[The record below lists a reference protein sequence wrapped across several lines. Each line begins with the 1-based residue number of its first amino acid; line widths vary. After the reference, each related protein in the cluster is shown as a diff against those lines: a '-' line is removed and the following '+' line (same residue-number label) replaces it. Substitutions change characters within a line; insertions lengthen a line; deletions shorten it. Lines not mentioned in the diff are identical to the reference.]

1 MMDFPDV
8 RFDGRLRPSQAEVV
22 KIAEEQLN
30 RGERRLH
37 IVAPP
42 GSGKTVLGLYL
53 WAIHVR
59 RPAVVLSPNSA
70 IQMQWAARTD
80 LFSTASGRPLVD
92 FASTDPREPSLLSS
106 LTYQSVTLPR
116 RGGDDLEEGGLQNW
130 IMYLLENDQVQTPE
144 EGHLWIQD
152 LKERNPEYYATR
164 LARNKKAIR
173 DGLALGGEAM
183 RTLHRSA
190 VETLGRLKDIGVGLI
205 ILDECHHLLG
215 HWGRVLADAQDLLEG
230 PIIVGLTATPPDF
243 DGQLREDVERYQCF
257 FGPVDFQVP
266 VPAVVKD
273 GFLAPYQDLVY
284 FVRPTADELTYLANT
299 NDQLSKLIED
309 LCVPQLPGEDDIPRA
324 SPLPEWL
331 SETLSSLQAGILKLD
346 SWDEYEKRDPEFAH
360 AARFFLQSI
369 ERPLPPGIPE
379 VILPFEWETP
389 QTPTDLEILIPVLG
403 RYIRNSLRRSES
415 AADRELG
422 EQATRRLR
430 MFGVQVTETT
440 TQVCASPA
448 GRIMAYSK
456 AKAQAVVPILKAEF
470 DVLGDSI
477 RAVVIADYE
486 KTSAVSE
493 EITHLLDEESGGAV
507 QAFRQLL
514 TDPNTDLLDPILV
527 TGSTVLVDDDLAGY
541 FLEEARAW
549 LVEENADVELQLVPE
564 DDDFMVV
571 RGLGSEW
578 GPRLYIRLI
587 TALFQKGV
595 TRCLVGT
602 RGLLGEG
609 WDANRINVL
618 IDLTA
623 ATTSMTVNQLRGRSI
638 RLDPEWPEKLANNWD
653 VVCLAPELRKGL
665 DDYGR
670 FAKKHNATY
679 GVCEDGAIEK
689 GPGHVHALFTEL
701 KATDIED
708 AVGTLNEEMISRTG
722 KRTEARQLWRIG
734 EPFRSE
740 PVTAL
745 EYKFGGSGNVTGFPP
760 FAKKSLVWTNES
772 LSEAVARAL
781 LRSLAELKL
790 IPIAGNSDISTHA
803 RAGGY
808 TRLFLNEADEE
819 SSEIFSTAL
828 GQILGPIVK
837 PRYVI
842 PRYIDVAKHNT
853 LSRLLPEFVGK
864 FFVKYERTIAMLHTV
879 PDILAGHK
887 DSVAV
892 FERHWNEY
900 VSPGEAMYA
909 HRDDSRELIRQ
920 AKQNAQVSRAE
931 IRTKEVFLTAEF
943 DPETTGPSTTTAQS
957 RARPAN
963 TVPTPTTLASAPEP
977 APEQPE
983 VPPLAQPGARRTVN
997 SPRVHR
1003 SSDSKQQK
1011 PGPAND

>member
-1 MMDFPDV
+1 MDFPDA
-8 RFDGRLRPSQAEVV
+8 RFDGTLRPSQAEVM
-22 KIAEEQLN
+22 KIAEDQLN

-59 RPAVVLSPNSA
+59 CPAVVLSPNSA

-80 LFSTASGRPLVD
+80 LFSTASGRPLID
-92 FASTDPREPSLLSS
+92 FASTDPRELSLLNS

-116 RGGDDLEEGGLQNW
+116 RGGDDLLEGALQNW
-130 IMYLLENDQVQTPE
+130 IMYLLENGQVHTPE
-144 EGHLWIQD
+144 EGQLWIQD
-152 LKERNPEYYATR
+152 LKERNPEYYASR

-173 DGLALGGEAM
+173 DEIAIGGDAM

-190 VETLGRLKDIGVGLI
+190 LETLGRLRDAGVGLV
-205 ILDECHHLLG
+205 ILDECHHLMG
-215 HWGRVLADAQDLLEG
+215 HWGRVLADAQELLDG
-230 PIIVGLTATPPDF
+230 PIIVGLTATPPDR
-243 DGQLREDVERYQCF
+243 DGKRLEDVERYDLF

-299 NDQLSKLIED
+299 DDQLSQLIED
-309 LCVPQLPGEDDIPRA
+309 LCIQQSPGDDDIPRA
-324 SPLPEWL
+324 SPFP
-331 SETLSSLQAGILKLD
+331 D
-346 SWDEYEKRDPEFAH
+346 FAH

-369 ERPLPPGIPE
+369 ERPLPAGIPE

-389 QTPTDLEILIPVLG
+389 QTPTDLEILMPVLG
-403 RYIRNSLRRSES
+403 RYIRNALRRSES

-430 MFGVQVTETT
+430 MFGVQVTETS

-456 AKAQAVVPILKAEF
+456 AKAQAVVPILNAEF
-470 DVLGDSI
+470 QVLGDSI

-493 EITHLLDEESGGAV
+493 EITHLLDEESGGAI

-514 TDPNTDLLDPILV
+514 TDPNTDMLDPILV
-527 TGSTVLVDDDLAGY
+527 TGSTVLVDDDLAEY

-549 LVEENADVELQLVPE
+549 LVEDNADVELQLIPE
-564 DDDFMVV
+564 DDKFMVV

-578 GPRLYIRLI
+578 EPRLYVRLI

-638 RLDPEWPEKLANNWD
+638 RLDPEWPEKLADNWD

-670 FAKKHNATY
+670 FAKKHRATY

-701 KATDIED
+701 KAADIED
-708 AVGTLNEEMISRTG
+708 AVGTLNEEMISRTR
-722 KRTEARQLWRIG
+722 KRKDARQLWRIG

-745 EYKFGGSGNVTGFPP
+745 EYKLAGGGGSTGFPP
-760 FAKKSLVWTNES
+760 FPGKSLVWTNES

-781 LRSLAELKL
+781 LRSLAELQL
-790 IPIAGNSDISTHA
+790 VPVPGNAEISTHA

-819 SSEIFSTAL
+819 SSPATST
-828 GQILGPIVK
+828 
-837 PRYVI
+837 
-842 PRYIDVAKHNT
+842 
-853 LSRLLPEFVGK
+853 S
-864 FFVKYERTIAMLHTV
+864 
-879 PDILAGHK
+879 
-887 DSVAV
+887 
-892 FERHWNEY
+892 
-900 VSPGEAMYA
+900 
-909 HRDDSRELIRQ
+909 
-920 AKQNAQVSRAE
+920 
-931 IRTKEVFLTAEF
+931 
-943 DPETTGPSTTTAQS
+943 PSTTCCLDCCPNSSGSSSSSTNEPWRCCTPSPTSSPVTRTAS
-957 RARPAN
+957 
-963 TVPTPTTLASAPEP
+963 
-977 APEQPE
+977 
-983 VPPLAQPGARRTVN
+983 
-997 SPRVHR
+997 R
-1003 SSDSKQQK
+1003 SSRNTGTSTSV
-1011 PGPAND
+1011 PARQCTLIGTTAVS